1 MAILKTKEDWWTEFT
16 RIKDHIR
23 EWGPSDQS
31 VAQIASHP
39 LAERTFGKKL
49 TEFYK
54 TQGGKTFWQVVDEL
68 HKNQDRMLYYILNS
82 IWADAPDQ
90 PYIHEWRSWGAFCDL
105 CSEGPDCLWTKEEQ
119 DAESQED

>member
-119 DAESQED
+119 DA